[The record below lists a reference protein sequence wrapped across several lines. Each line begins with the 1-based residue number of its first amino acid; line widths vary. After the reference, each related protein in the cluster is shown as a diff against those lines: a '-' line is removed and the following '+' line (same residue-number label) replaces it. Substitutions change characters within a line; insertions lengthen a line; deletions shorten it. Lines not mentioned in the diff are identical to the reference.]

1 MNHLTPLK
9 NHVQNDLFE
18 KITWKMNRLK
28 NHMQNESSEKNHERN
43 ESSVKKNHAQNESS
57 EKITRETNHLTPLK
71 KSRAK

>member
-28 NHMQNESSEKNHERN
+28 NHMQNESFD
-43 ESSVKKNHAQNESS
+43 SS
-57 EKITRETNHLTPLK
+57 EKITCKMNPLK
-71 KSRAK
+71 NRIA